1 MQSKQECKTKK
12 QNNRDGW
19 MDGWMSPCDGDQY
32 ELLLFID
39 HDDDDDTLA
48 PSSVLMP
55 STISS
60 SLLITPGQSRP

>member
-39 HDDDDDTLA
+39 HDDDDALA